1 MKIAI
6 QQPECLPWPGFF
18 DKMANCDVFVL
29 LDNVQF
35 KKRYFENR
43 NKIRTK
49 DGWQWITIPVKVKGK
64 YKQRINEVEIDN
76 SINWQK
82 KVLGTLTYNYIKA
95 KYYNEYFDNFEKI
108 ILKKYDKL
116 IDFNLNFINLFKE
129 ILKIETKI
137 ILASILNINEEGSDL
152 ILNIS
157 EKLGAEVYI
166 SGPDGAKYLRE
177 EEFKEKGIKIIYH
190 HYLHPVY
197 KQIYE
202 TFIEGLSII
211 DLIFNCGAE
220 SLKILKNENKN

>member
-6 QQPECLPWPGFF
+6 QQPECFPWLGFF
-18 DKMANCDVFVL
+18 DKMTNCDIFVL

-49 DGWQWITIPVKVKGK
+49 DGWQWITIPAKVKGK
-64 YKQRINEVEIDN
+64 YKQRINKVEIDN

-82 KVLGTLTYNYIKA
+82 KILGTLIFNYKKA
-95 KYYNEYFDNFEKI
+95 KYYNEYFNIFKEN
-108 ILKKYDKL
+108 ILKNQLKL

-129 ILKIETKI
+129 ILKINTKL
-137 ILASILNINEEGSDL
+137 ILVSSLNINEEGSDL
-152 ILNIS
+152 ILKIS
-157 EKLGAEVYI
+157 KKLGAEIYI
-166 SGPDGAKYLRE
+166 SGPDGVKYLKE

-202 TFIEGLSII
+202 PFIEGLSII
-211 DLIFNCGAE
+211 DLIFNCGPE